1 MKELVLVPHSTVTEM
16 PSTGDLYV
24 PSTALAPPTPEA
36 IDTVRRLET
45 EMRKRKQLEFVTE
58 HLLHAGMY
66 TRTVRMPAHAVIA
79 AVLFKV
85 PTVLIIE
92 GSAEV
97 WSNHELIR
105 VDGYTVVPCA
115 AGRKIALVTL
125 TELSAS
131 MMFPTDA
138 KTVEEAQRQFTDEY
152 EMLVPLSVPG
162 AHNVLITGE

>member
-1 MKELVLVPHSTVTEM
+1 MSGLAGPAIDLVPVSREI
-16 PSTGDLYV
+16 SV
-24 PSTALAPPTPEA
+24 PSTTLTASTPEA
-36 IDTVRRLET
+36 INTVRRLET
-45 EMRKRKQLEFVTE
+45 EMRKHEQLEFVTE

-66 TRTVRMPAHAVIA
+66 TRTVHFPADSLIA

-85 PTVLIIE
+85 ATVLIIQ

-97 WSNHELIR
+97 WSNGELIR

-115 AGRKIALVTL
+115 AGRKIALVTRSD
-125 TELSAS
+125 LSAS

-138 KTVEEAQRQFTDEY
+138 KTVEEAQMQFTDEY

-162 AHNVLITGE
+162 AHTVLITGE